1 MAAKKTVTK
10 KTTAKKSSA
19 KKAVKKTSAKKATKK
34 TKAPKA
40 AAPVG
45 PYTPVV
51 RAGDWVI
58 VSGQLGLKDGVL
70 AKGVAAQTAQAVV
83 NLKARLA
90 EAGVTIN
97 DVKKTLC
104 FLTDMDTFPTFNEAY
119 VAGFGKS
126 RPARSTI
133 GVASL
138 PFGGQVEIEAWAYK
152 PVR

>member
-1 MAAKKTVTK
+1 MAAKKVTSKKAASKKAAPKTSKTK
-10 KTTAKKSSA
+10 KSPAKKST
-19 KKAVKKTSAKKATKK
+19 TS
-34 TKAPKA
+34 KA

-58 VSGQLGLKDGVL
+58 VSGQLGLKDGVM

-104 FLTDMDTFPTFNEAY
+104 FLTDMDTFATFNEAY

-138 PFGGQVEIEAWAYK
+138 PAGGQVEIEAWAYK
-152 PVR
+152 PLR

>member
-1 MAAKKTVTK
+1 MAAKKSAPK
-10 KTTAKKSSA
+10 KSAAKKSAA
-19 KKAVKKTSAKKATKK
+19 KKPATKK
-34 TKAPKA
+34 ASKA

-70 AKGVAAQTAQAVV
+70 EKGVAAQTAQAVV

-104 FLTDMDTFPTFNEAY
+104 FLTDMDTFATFNDAY

-138 PFGGQVEIEAWAYK
+138 PFGGQVEIEAWAFK